1 MTKYYVTILNNHRG
15 YKAAMND
22 IAKVYK
28 QKRRSFPQVPRF
40 EEANVKINDY
50 DLLTNSGDSEL
61 EFEPINFFQQ
71 TGLKDQI

>member
-1 MTKYYVTILNNHRG
+1 MTKYYVTILNNHKP

-28 QKRRSFPQVPRF
+28 QKKRFFPQIPRF
-40 EEANVKINDY
+40 EEPNTKIDDY

-61 EFEPINFFQQ
+61 EFEPINFFQLNSL
-71 TGLKDQI
+71 TDEI